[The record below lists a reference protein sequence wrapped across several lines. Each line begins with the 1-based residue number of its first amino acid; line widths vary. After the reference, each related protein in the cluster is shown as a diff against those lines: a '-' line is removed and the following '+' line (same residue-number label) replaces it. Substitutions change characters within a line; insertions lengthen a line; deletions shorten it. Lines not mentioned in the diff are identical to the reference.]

1 MRIQWK
7 LDRNIVAICFS
18 WGEFVLKQDMI
29 LVATRVI
36 DMHQKTKYYSF
47 IIFLIMPHYF
57 EASPPCTQPVAKVV
71 SAQGRVAR
79 QYAGYSEWQ
88 TVQADDIFCPGDKIR
103 TEKWS
108 RATLI
113 LSNKSLVTLDQ
124 STTLVFSEP
133 EENTSTWL
141 LNLMEGSTF
150 FRSREPQRLN
160 IQTPFINAVH
170 KGTEFL
176 VTVDDQQTKISVFDG
191 QVSAENK
198 AGRIQINKG
207 FSGIAQKNQAPR
219 LQALTITPEDAVQWT
234 LYYPPIIDYQHQ
246 KSSILIPS
254 LKSALAAYQQGDVY
268 QALARLDEVPVI
280 HQDSE
285 YLTLKASLLL
295 TVGRVDEAQNSINRA
310 LRIQHDHSTVFAL
323 QSIIAVTK
331 NQQHT
336 ALDLALKAVTLNP
349 KSSAAK
355 IALSY
360 AYQSLFKIE
369 AALIATQQATQLA
382 PDNALAWA
390 RLSELQLSTGDRDD
404 ALVSAQK
411 AQNLNPKLA
420 KTQTILGFADL
431 AQVDIDAAK
440 RAFEQAIAFDSSY
453 PLARL
458 GLGLAK
464 IRKGALEEGT
474 RDIETAVNLD
484 PDNAVSRSYLG
495 KAYYELRNK
504 DYAGTEYKIAKEM
517 DPKDPTPW
525 FYDAIL
531 KQTTNRPVEALH
543 DMQKAIDLN
552 DNREVYRSRLLLNQD
567 AAARASNHA
576 RIYNDLG
583 FGRVALK
590 QAWNSLGYDSTNSSA
605 HRFLSDAYIGQPRF
619 RIARASELL
628 QAQLLQPINITPVQP
643 QLTSENIGI
652 LNSTG
657 PGTLSLNEYD
667 PLYTSNGAH
676 VVLNGSYGSNN
687 TKTDNAIVS
696 GVYDNL
702 SASLGQFHYQ
712 TDGFRQN
719 DDYQQDIYDAF
730 AQYAIT
736 PDLSFQVE
744 LKSDDTRAGD
754 VPLRLNGF
762 HQENLKKTIE
772 HDTIRAGG
780 HYRIDPTQDLIVSAF
795 YTTLKD
801 IESNSKQPFLG
812 IPTFENNLV
821 NTQEIGYQTEM
832 QYIFHPATFDI
843 IAGFGY
849 MNLARNQENKKNTFD
864 RFRGSTRDLCRLAR
878 FSSNPLFCS
887 TSVSKPNTDYVNGYI
902 YSKQYLLPNLTTT
915 LGFSYDSYDDSF
927 ITREQFNPKFGL
939 IWNPL
944 KNLTIRSAIFRS
956 IKRPLASNQTIE
968 PTQIAGFN
976 QFYDGNNGTSAWQY
990 GFGIDYNPIKSI
1002 YFGGEVT
1009 WRDVKQPVTQNARFV
1024 DQERNESAHLAYFYW
1039 VPFEWMSFRS
1049 EYRYEKFSRDFTLGL
1064 GDLTNPRSIETQQV
1078 PLSLNLFHGS
1088 GLFAKLT
1095 ETFVS
1100 QRVKMVTDSS
1110 SLPLENLGTNFW
1122 TFDAALGYR
1131 LPKRIGII
1139 SLEGRNLFDNKFNYQ
1154 STFDASGPQLTP
1166 FVPERQLFIK
1176 LSLFY

>member
-1 MRIQWK
+1 
-7 LDRNIVAICFS
+7 
-18 WGEFVLKQDMI
+18 
-29 LVATRVI
+29 
-36 DMHQKTKYYSF
+36 MHQKTKYYSF

-71 SAQGRVAR
+71 SAQGNVAK
-79 QYAGYSEWQ
+79 QYSGTSEWQ
-88 TVQADDIFCPGDKIR
+88 TVQADDLFCPGDKIR
-103 TEKWS
+103 TERWS
-108 RATLI
+108 RATLT
-113 LSNKSLVTLDQ
+113 LSNNSLATLDQ
-124 STTLVFSEP
+124 STTLIFSEP

-141 LNLMEGSTF
+141 LNLMEGSVF

-176 VTVDDQQTKISVFDG
+176 VTVDAQQTKISVFDG
-191 QVSAENK
+191 QVAAENK
-198 AGRIQINKG
+198 AGRIQIKKG
-207 FSGIAQKNQAPR
+207 FAVIAQKNQAPR

-234 LYYPPIIDYQHQ
+234 LYYPPVIDYQHR
-246 KSSILIPS
+246 KSSILTPS
-254 LKSALAAYQQGDVY
+254 LKSALAAYQQGDIY
-268 QALARLDEVPVI
+268 QALTRLDEAPVT

-323 QSIIAVTK
+323 QSIIAVAK

-369 AALIATQQATQLA
+369 DALKATQQATQLA

-390 RLSELQLSTGDRDD
+390 RLSELQLSTGDRDG
-404 ALVSAQK
+404 ALVSAQQ
-411 AQNLNPKLA
+411 AQTLNPKLA
-420 KTQTILGFADL
+420 RTQTILGFAAL
-431 AQVDIDAAK
+431 AQFDFNAGK
-440 RAFEQAIAFDSSY
+440 KAFEQAIALDSSY

-525 FYDAIL
+525 YYDAIL

-552 DNREVYRSRLLLNQD
+552 DNREVYRSRLLLNED

-619 RIARASELL
+619 RVARASELL

-643 QLTSENIGI
+643 QLTGENIGI

-657 PGTLSLNEYD
+657 PASLSVNEYD
-667 PLYTSNGAH
+667 PMYTSNGAH
-676 VVLNGSYGSNN
+676 VVLNGAYGSNN
-687 TKTDNAIVS
+687 TITDNAIIS
-696 GVYDNL
+696 GVYDQL
-702 SASLGQFHYQ
+702 SMSLGQFHYQ
-712 TDGFRQN
+712 TDGFRLN
-719 DDYQQDIYDAF
+719 DDYKQDIYDAF
-730 AQYAIT
+730 AQYAFS
-736 PDLSFQVE
+736 PDLSVQIEF
-744 LKSDDTRAGD
+744 KSEDVRAGD
-754 VPLRLNGF
+754 VPFRLNGF
-762 HQENLKKTIE
+762 HRENLSQTIE
-772 HDTIRAGG
+772 QDTARLGG
-780 HYRIDPTQDLIVSAF
+780 HYKIDVEQDFIVSAF
-795 YTTLKD
+795 YSTRNDSITNRQFRQASIPRNSFNQFTLD
-801 IESNSKQPFLG
+801 ES
-812 IPTFENNLV
+812 ENKS
-821 NTQEIGYQTEM
+821 YQAEM
-832 QYIFHPATFDI
+832 QYMFHPESFDI
-843 IAGFGY
+843 TTGVGY
-849 MNLARNQENKKNTFD
+849 LNSKNDKLSESRGVLAIPPFT
-864 RFRGSTRDLCRLAR
+864 
-878 FSSNPLFCS
+878 
-887 TSVSKPNTDYVNGYI
+887 VSKSKDFTFSIPTQRETHYFNAYG
-902 YSKQYLLPNLTTT
+902 YSKQNLLPGLTTV
-915 LGFSYDSYDDSF
+915 LGLSFDSYDDDL
-927 ITREQFNPKFGL
+927 IARQQLNPKFGV
-939 IWNPL
+939 IWNPV
-944 KNLTIRSAIFRS
+944 KNLTLRSAAFRTLN
-956 IKRPLASNQTIE
+956 RPLAANQTIE

-1009 WRDVKQPVTQNARFV
+1009 WRDGKQPVTENTQFI
-1024 DQERNESAHLAYFYW
+1024 DQGRNESAHLAYFYW

-1064 GDLTNPRSIETQQV
+1064 GDRTNPRSIETQQV
-1078 PLSLNLFHGS
+1078 PLSLNLFHDS

-1095 ETFVS
+1095 ETYVNQHVATVRDLKETGF
-1100 QRVKMVTDSS
+1100 
-1110 SLPLENLGTNFW
+1110 PLKYQSENFW
-1122 TFDAALGYR
+1122 TFDAAIGYR
-1131 LPKRIGII
+1131 FPKRIGII
-1139 SLEGRNLFDNKFNYQ
+1139 SLEGRNLFDYKFNYQ
-1154 STFDASGPQLTP
+1154 STFDASGPQLSP
-1166 FVPERQLFIK
+1166 YIPERQLFVK